1 MRHKHHNNHH
11 IDHVDNE
18 HLQHD
23 EHDDEHKYRDHIG
36 RADDNRR
43 RADDNRRRAGEHPQL
58 HINHIDH
65 IDIVDHVDHE
75 HICGADNHSKHN
87 VHDHERNLVCYVL
100 RIDGVNNILGANFQ
114 LVQHHIHHIHKQHKQ
129 HNHKH
134 RCPDG
139 DEYDA
144 AKHTNDIGINTI
156 HVAVHNGIDTV
167 HVAVHNG
174 IVTVHFTIKHGHN
187 NNDFVVVV
195 CRSTVP

>member
-1 MRHKHHNNHH
+1 MC
-11 IDHVDNE
+11 I
-18 HLQHD
+18 
-23 EHDDEHKYRDHIG
+23 RD
-36 RADDNRR
+36 
-43 RADDNRRRAGEHPQL
+43 
-58 HINHIDH
+58 
-65 IDIVDHVDHE
+65 
-75 HICGADNHSKHN
+75 S
-87 VHDHERNLVCYVL
+87 
-100 RIDGVNNILGANFQ
+100 NNILGANFQ
-114 LVQHHIHHIHKQHKQ
+114 LVQHHIHHIHHIHKQ

-139 DEYDA
+139 DEHDA

-174 IVTVHFTIKHGHN
+174 IVTVHVAVHNGIVTVHFTIKHGHN